1 MIELFCAFALSFG
14 LTAASG
20 LPLLPLLRRLKLGQ
34 SIREE
39 GPRWHMSKS
48 GTPTMGGLMFA
59 VGITVTVL
67 LLGLPYLS
75 RGRYEHMLAL
85 AFAWLYGGIG
95 FADDFFKVARR
106 RNLGLTALQKLM
118 LQLAAAAALLA
129 LMRLCGYTTADV
141 YLPLLRLTAPLPWIL
156 FLTLALLYVAGF
168 VNAVNL
174 TDGVDGLCSGV
185 TLPVAVF
192 FAALCLAWN
201 RPAPALFAAAL
212 AGGTAGFLPYNFHPA
227 RVFMGDTGSLF
238 LGGALCGLALA
249 IDAPLLLPLVGLV
262 YLIEIVSV
270 VLQVGYFKATGG
282 RRLFKMTPIHHHFE
296 MSGWS
301 EPKIFCVFSALTA
314 LLCLAVYLAE
324 R

>member
-1 MIELFCAFALSFG
+1 MVRLLCAFALSFG

-20 LPLLPLLRRLKLGQ
+20 LLLLPLLRRLKLGQ

-59 VGITVTVL
+59 AGVTAAVL
-67 LLGLPYLS
+67 LLGLPYLAQ
-75 RGRYEHMLAL
+75 GRYEHLLAL

-95 FADDFFKVARR
+95 FVDDFFKVVHH
-106 RNLGLTALQKLM
+106 RNLGLTALQKLI

-129 LMRLCGYTTADV
+129 FMRLLGYTTADV
-141 YLPLLRLTAPLPWIL
+141 YLPLFGVTAPLPWIL

-185 TLPVAVF
+185 TLPVAIF

-212 AGGTAGFLPYNFHPA
+212 AGGTAGFLLYNFHPA

-238 LGGALCGLALA
+238 LGGALCGLAMA
-249 IDAPLLLPLVGLV
+249 VDAPLLLPLVGLV

-270 VLQVGYFKATGG
+270 VLQVGYFKVTGG

-296 MSGWS
+296 LSGWS
-301 EPKIFCVFSALTA
+301 ETKIFCVSSALTA
-314 LLCLAVYLAE
+314 LLCLAVYLVE